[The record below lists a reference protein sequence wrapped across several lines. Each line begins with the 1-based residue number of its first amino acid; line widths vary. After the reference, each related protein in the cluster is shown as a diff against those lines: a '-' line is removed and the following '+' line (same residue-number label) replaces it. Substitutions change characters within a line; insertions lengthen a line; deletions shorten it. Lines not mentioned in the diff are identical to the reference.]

1 MLGFPLQSLNK
12 YLNILVEAGY
22 QVKVIEQNA
31 IGKIHGKVNPKNNGK
46 IERTTKGVY
55 SRGTMID
62 LDNKDNNYI
71 LSLWLDKDDHNL
83 DIIGVT
89 ICDIG
94 TGLLE
99 IKDTLCNKDDV
110 YQALDEV
117 SLYINTYNPTEIILS
132 NTENIKWTNE
142 KLKYLEIDRNYYI
155 FDSKDKLF
163 HKLSYQK
170 HVLSKI
176 FNQKNPIEYLDIE
189 SHHYGRISLMLL
201 LNYIEM
207 HNPELLKNLTNLR
220 ILTFGNPFDQS
231 VNNLPNFI
239 TNLTFGTNFNQSVDN
254 LPNSIT
260 HLTFGWNFNQSV
272 NNLPNSITNL
282 TLGYYFNQS
291 VNNLSSN
298 LKIIKISRYNP
309 KIKAIS
315 KSIYNINPSI
325 KIIEY

>member
-1 MLGFPLQSLNK
+1 MNCAISKKDKTQPLSSDNVKMLGFPLQSLNK

-132 NTENIKWTNE
+132 NTENI
-142 KLKYLEIDRNYYI
+142 LKKVGFYMY
-155 FDSKDKLF
+155 K
-163 HKLSYQK
+163 
-170 HVLSKI
+170 
-176 FNQKNPIEYLDIE
+176 LDIPNYWSTYVRIKNGRFKSQE
-189 SHHYGRISLMLL
+189 SSCKFAKRLEVSY
-201 LNYIEM
+201 
-207 HNPELLKNLTNLR
+207 
-220 ILTFGNPFDQS
+220 
-231 VNNLPNFI
+231 
-239 TNLTFGTNFNQSVDN
+239 
-254 LPNSIT
+254 
-260 HLTFGWNFNQSV
+260 
-272 NNLPNSITNL
+272 
-282 TLGYYFNQS
+282 
-291 VNNLSSN
+291 
-298 LKIIKISRYNP
+298 
-309 KIKAIS
+309 
-315 KSIYNINPSI
+315 
-325 KIIEY
+325 